1 VNSYATNR
9 PTRAAKEKAIS
20 ATSTVETVAR
30 NQNHSDSRH
39 SWQVGDLEPPRR
51 LGAPGRALWDS
62 VQAEYAIRDSAGVE
76 MLAQACQALDRA
88 EQLADAV
95 ADDGVIVHTATG
107 VRTHPAVKEELA
119 CRAFVVRTLSRLGLD
134 LEAAK
139 PVGRPVIGGLGVKRA

>member
-9 PTRAAKEKAIS
+9 PIRATKEKAIS
-20 ATSTVETVAR
+20 TSSAVVSAVER
-30 NQNHSDSRH
+30 RIDSDSRH
-39 SWQVGDLEPPRR
+39 SWQVGEPEPPRR
-51 LGAPGRALWDS
+51 LDTPGRALWDS
-62 VQAEYAIRDSAGVE
+62 VQAEYRITDSAGVE

-95 ADDGVIVHTATG
+95 AGDGVIVHTAMG

-139 PVGRPVIGGLGVKRA
+139 PAGRPVIGGLGVKRA